1 MRDQNKYEPL
11 RADASKSSCRVTAP
25 RAVFNG
31 SAAEEEEKD
40 EEDERKGW
48 VSLDL
53 RICEP
58 VGAELANRMPLARLI

>member
-11 RADASKSSCRVTAP
+11 LTDASRSSCRVTAP
-25 RAVFNG
+25 RAVYNG
-31 SAAEEEEKD
+31 RAV

-58 VGAELANRMPLARLI
+58 VGAGLANRIPLALI